1 MTGRAGSG
9 HGRRQRP
16 ESPAFWIGWVV
27 SAITVCPLVLVL
39 RAVMGLGGW
48 MLLMLLMFG
57 LVGLALI
64 NLVLVGLLVLAN
76 RPWHTGGVRSPGR
89 GEACLAGVFF
99 LAQLVALA
107 FLPDFGDMPDPRCES
122 GAVYPR
128 MFYPAGCGFAET
140 ASHALVIGGAV
151 AAVAAYAGLV
161 VCALRG
167 STQAPG
173 GPAGYDGGARYA
185 GPAGYAGGPGY
196 GGPEKLPH
204 QDSNLE

>member
-1 MTGRAGSG
+1 MTGWTGPG
-9 HGRRQRP
+9 HGRRRTSG
-16 ESPAFWIGWVV
+16 SPAFWIGWVV
-27 SAITVCPLVLVL
+27 SAITLCPLVLVL

-57 LVGLALI
+57 LVGLPVL

-76 RPWHTGGVRSPGR
+76 RPWRTGDVRSPGR
-89 GEACLAGVFF
+89 REACLAGVFF
-99 LAQLVALA
+99 LAQLVALG
-107 FLPDFGDMPDPRCES
+107 FVPDFGDMPDPRCES

-161 VCALRG
+161 ICALRG
-167 STQAPG
+167 SSRG
-173 GPAGYDGGARYA
+173 GGGVGVGR
-185 GPAGYAGGPGY
+185 GGVH